1 MRIPRARLLGLGA
14 FFLFSTAIF
23 ALPQHP
29 IPPGIRQAD
38 QSTNSGANVDAPR
51 GQGAKSIDPA
61 KLRADAAELQSLTA
75 TVLEQVDQVSKGTM
89 PKDVSDNLKK
99 LEKLA
104 KHLRSEIN
112 P

>member
-1 MRIPRARLLGLGA
+1 MRSRTARLSGLGA
-14 FFLFSTAIF
+14 IFLFSTSIP

-38 QSTNSGANVDAPR
+38 QSTNSGANVEAPQA
-51 GQGAKSIDPA
+51 QGAKSIDPA

-75 TVLEQVDQVSKGTM
+75 TIQAQMDQVSKGM
-89 PKDVSDNLKK
+89 IPKDMGDNLKK

-104 KHLRSEIN
+104 KRLRSEIN

>member
-1 MRIPRARLLGLGA
+1 MRIPRARLLWLGA
-14 FFLFSTAIF
+14 FTLCSTA
-23 ALPQHP
+23 ALGIAQRP
-29 IPPGIRQAD
+29 IPPGVRQAD
-38 QSTNSGANVDAPR
+38 RSTNSGANVEAPQ

-75 TVLEQVDQVSKGTM
+75 TVLAQVDQVSKGTM